1 MVLLDLQNR
10 NYARMELSRLRKK
23 RLAPC
28 AFATIALDMQDA
40 PHAKKSL
47 GQHWLTDPSTL
58 HAISGAIY
66 ISPSDTVLEVGPG
79 FGTLTHVLAGQAKRV
94 IAVEFD
100 ESLAA
105 KLKDAIP
112 PNVQVINQDILKFDL
127 TSLPPDYKVVAN
139 IPYYLTSNLIRNL
152 SESTNPPSGAVL
164 LIQKE
169 VAERVAARP
178 GAMSLLSVAAQ
189 FYWETSTGIVVPA
202 RMFTPPPK
210 VDSQVLILKRHAVP
224 LYPDVRSRDFFRLV
238 SAGFNNR
245 RKTLLNSLSGG
256 LQKDKATT
264 KAMLERAGI
273 SPSAR
278 PQELS
283 LDEWYA
289 LYKQVDDFHS

>member
-1 MVLLDLQNR
+1 VRKAGLV
-10 NYARMELSRLRKK
+10 AR
-23 RLAPC
+23 
-28 AFATIALDMQDA
+28 AFATIAVDMHDA

-66 ISPSDTVLEVGPG
+66 ISPNDTVLEVGPG
-79 FGTLTHVLAGQAKRV
+79 FGTLTNVLASQAKKV

-100 ESLAA
+100 ETLAA
-105 KLKDAIP
+105 KLKD
-112 PNVQVINQDILKFDL
+112 NVPANVEVINQDILKFNL
-127 TSLPPDYKVVAN
+127 TNLPPDYKVVAN
-139 IPYYLTSNLIRNL
+139 IPYYLTSNLIRIL
-152 SESTNPPSGAVL
+152 SESTNPPSAAVL

-202 RMFTPPPK
+202 KMFTPPPK
-210 VDSQVLILKRHAVP
+210 VDSQVLILKRHSTP
-224 LYPDVRSRDFFRLV
+224 LYPEVRVRDFFRLV
-238 SAGFNNR
+238 SAGYNNR

-264 KAMLERAGI
+264 KAMLERANV
-273 SPSAR
+273 SPGAR

-283 LDEWYA
+283 LEEWYA
-289 LYKQVDDFHS
+289 LYKQVDDFHI

>member
-1 MVLLDLQNR
+1 MQN
-10 NYARMELSRLRKK
+10 
-23 RLAPC
+23 
-28 AFATIALDMQDA
+28 T

-66 ISPSDTVLEVGPG
+66 ISPNDTVLEVGPG
-79 FGTLTHVLAGQAKRV
+79 FGTLTQVLAKQAKRV

-100 ESLAA
+100 EDLAI
-105 KLKDAIP
+105 KLKDTVPA
-112 PNVQVINQDILKFDL
+112 NVEVKNQDILKFDL

-152 SESTNPPSGAVL
+152 SESLNPPSAAVL

-202 RMFTPPPK
+202 KMFTPPPK
-210 VDSQVLILKRHAVP
+210 VDSQVLILKRHATP
-224 LYPDVRSRDFFRLV
+224 LYPDVRVRDFFRLV
-238 SAGFNNR
+238 SAGYNNR

-256 LQKDKATT
+256 LHKDKPTT
-264 KAMLERAGI
+264 KAMLERAHVAPN
-273 SPSAR
+273 SR

-283 LDEWYA
+283 LEEWYA
-289 LYKQVDDFHS
+289 IYKQVDDFHS